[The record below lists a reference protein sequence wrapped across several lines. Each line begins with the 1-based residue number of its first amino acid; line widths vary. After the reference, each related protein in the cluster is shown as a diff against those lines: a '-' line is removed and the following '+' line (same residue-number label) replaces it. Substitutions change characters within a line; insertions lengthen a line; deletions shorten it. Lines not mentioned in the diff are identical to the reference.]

1 MKFDKSKCIFGDS
14 PKTGCT
20 SMKTILAA
28 REKPFNPLV
37 TRNPGS
43 KALSKY
49 IPDIYVDKDKEY
61 EGYYKFVFVRN
72 PFDRLVS
79 AWKWGMHGFV
89 DWRQESFGDFV
100 TSLMEGGSRE
110 LKDTSDQK
118 ANHVVPW
125 TWLFDKEYFDFVGR
139 FENLPKDWEVV
150 AKRLGIKSQLPVRNK
165 TEHCH
170 YSVYYN
176 DDLID
181 WVSKFY
187 KKEIELFD
195 YEFEE
200 EE

>member
-1 MKFDKSKCIFGDS
+1 MKFDRSKCIFGDS
-14 PKTGCT
+14 PKTACS
-20 SMKTILAA
+20 SMKTILVA
-28 REKPFNPLV
+28 REKKFIVNKTYNLFE
-37 TRNPGS
+37 
-43 KALSKY
+43 K
-49 IPDIYVDKDKEY
+49 IPTLHCDKDKVY
-61 EGYYKFVFVRN
+61 DGYYKFVFVRN

-100 TSLMEGGSRE
+100 TSLMPGGSRE
-110 LKDTSDQK
+110 LKDTSNQK

-125 TWLFDKEYFDFVGR
+125 TWLFDKDYFDFVGR

-150 AKRLGIKSQLPVRNK
+150 AKRLGIKSQLPVKKK

-181 WVSKFY
+181 WVNKFY
-187 KKEIELFD
+187 KKEIEMFD
-195 YEFEE
+195 YKFETI
-200 EE
+200 